1 MMMNVC
7 VENGVGAGN
16 VGVVVDETLVGLHRT
31 LKRIA
36 KARAHLDL
44 QEAEALRQAQQLRLW
59 RNFGHVSLADYM
71 VRELGYASHRV
82 AEERL
87 RLANALP
94 ALPEISRAIENG
106 EINFSKARELV
117 RVATPANE
125 QAWLDKA
132 KEMNVREVEQAVAGH
147 ARGDLPEDPV
157 DPALVRKTM
166 WLSVR
171 PETEVLFREVK
182 RALNKERG
190 EKLDEDAVVE
200 ALCRAYLTSARAPA
214 KRTAVAADPASA
226 APSGDLESVP
236 RGSDPDSVPRG
247 SDQRSAARERRVSFI
262 GDPGDPSTQLN
273 IFGEE
278 ACGSGL
284 VASSEMC
291 ESSATTE
298 VVVCGAAPY
307 RIAITLCSNC
317 RRGWQHGGGAV
328 EEMTLAAVARAQCD
342 AQWIGDID
350 QNVVERARQEI
361 SPATRRKV
369 MHRDQGRCQVPGCKC
384 FTNLDIHHIKHRSLG
399 GSNHMS
405 NLITLCEGHHLA
417 HHEGILVIERGD
429 GSRCF
434 RWLGKNRFT
443 RIANEVATRK
453 ALCERNLGRDL
464 VAEIMGR
471 TISHVG
477 VNDVSVDEW
486 LVIAERYAA
495 QLTR

>member
-7 VENGVGAGN
+7 VERGAGSI
-16 VGVVVDETLVGLHRT
+16 VDGGVVDEKVVLLHRA

-44 QEAEALRQAQQLRLW
+44 QEAEALREAQQLRLW
-59 RNFGHVSLADYM
+59 RQFGHASLADYM

-87 RLANALP
+87 RIANALP
-94 ALPEISRAIENG
+94 ALPEISKAIENG

-117 RVATPANE
+117 RVVTPETE
-125 QAWLDKA
+125 QAWLGKA

-147 ARGDLPEDPV
+147 AKGDLPEDPV
-157 DPALVRKTM
+157 VPALVRKTL

-182 RALNKERG
+182 VALNKERG
-190 EKLDEDAVVE
+190 AKLDDDAVLE
-200 ALCRAYLTSARAPA
+200 ALCRAYLGGARP
-214 KRTAVAADPASA
+214 KRNDAARDE
-226 APSGDLESVP
+226 ESVQ

-247 SDQRSAARERRVSFI
+247 SDPDSVSCGSGADGAARVLGSSFI
-262 GDPGDPSTQLN
+262 GDPGDPSTQLSM
-273 IFGEE
+273 FGE
-278 ACGSGL
+278 ASGESGTAEL
-284 VASSEMC
+284 VVS
-291 ESSATTE
+291 
-298 VVVCGAAPY
+298 GAAPY
-307 RIAITLCSNC
+307 RIAITVCSEC

-328 EEMTLAAVARAQCD
+328 EEMTLAAVGRAQCD
-342 AQWIGDID
+342 AQWIGGVE

-361 SPATRRKV
+361 SPATRRNV
-369 MHRDQGRCQVPGCKC
+369 MHRDQGRCQVPGCRC
-384 FTNLDIHHIKHRSLG
+384 FTNLDIHHIRHRSLG
-399 GSNHMS
+399 GTNEMS
-405 NLITLCEGHHLA
+405 NLITLCEAHHLA
-417 HHEGILVIERGD
+417 HHEGTLVIERCREGV
-429 GSRCF
+429 RF
-434 RWLGKNRFT
+434 RRVGKNRFT

-477 VNDVSVDEW
+477 ANDVSEEEW
-486 LVIAERYAA
+486 LVIAEGYAA
-495 QLTR
+495 QLAA